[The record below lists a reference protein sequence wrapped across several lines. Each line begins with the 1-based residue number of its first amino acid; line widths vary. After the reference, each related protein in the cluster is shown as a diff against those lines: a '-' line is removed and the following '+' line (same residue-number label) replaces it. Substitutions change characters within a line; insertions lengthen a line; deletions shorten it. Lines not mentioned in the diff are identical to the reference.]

1 MAVPVADG
9 SARLGGAMRAL
20 AERSVVVDDVG
31 LRRPTPRRGVPRPHG
46 SRTRQRSRHRPRRRP
61 RPPADRHRSL
71 KEHTMTITTT
81 NTNTIDARVPSATS
95 ASGASGDGDGATLAT
110 VGIDPPAGRTG
121 VVGTAATFAGRTL
134 RQFWRTPDLIVVG
147 GLTSAMFLLIFRYV
161 FGGAIGT
168 GDVSYVDF
176 LIPGLAAAAR
186 CSPAPARPWGWRLTR
201 PRVCSIACDRFPCR
215 ARPCLLG
222 RSAADTVLVAWGL
235 LITVGLGFATG
246 FRLHGSLLETIA
258 AVGLCLVYG
267 AAFTWPFIY
276 MGLVA
281 GSAQAAQGLSFLA
294 FPFVF
299 VSSAYV
305 PVESMPGWMQ
315 PVAEHQP
322 ITPMVGS
329 VRALA
334 LGDQAEAALGHTAA
348 WFAVRAVVWSIV
360 IVAIFLPLST
370 RRFAKA

>member
-1 MAVPVADG
+1 MFSGTGAAVGVAADKASG
-9 SARLGGAMRAL
+9 LLDRMRSL
-20 AERSVVVDDVG
+20 
-31 LRRPTPRRGVPRPHG
+31 PVPR
-46 SRTRQRSRHRPRRRP
+46 
-61 RPPADRHRSL
+61 
-71 KEHTMTITTT
+71 
-81 NTNTIDARVPSATS
+81 SA
-95 ASGASGDGDGATLAT
+95 
-110 VGIDPPAGRTG
+110 V
-121 VVGTAATFAGRTL
+121 
-134 RQFWRTPDLIVVG
+134 
-147 GLTSAMFLLIFRYV
+147 
-161 FGGAIGT
+161 
-168 GDVSYVDF
+168 
-176 LIPGLAAAAR
+176 
-186 CSPAPARPWGWRLTR
+186 
-201 PRVCSIACDRFPCR
+201 
-215 ARPCLLG
+215 LLG

-246 FRLHGSLLETIA
+246 FRLHGSPLETIA

-334 LGDQAEAALGHTAA
+334 LGDQAESALGHTAA

-370 RRFAKA
+370 RRFARS